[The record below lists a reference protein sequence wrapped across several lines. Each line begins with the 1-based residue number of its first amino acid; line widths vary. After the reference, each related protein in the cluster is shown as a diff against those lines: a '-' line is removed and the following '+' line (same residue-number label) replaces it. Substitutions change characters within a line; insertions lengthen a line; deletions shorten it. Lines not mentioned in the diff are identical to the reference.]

1 MQKLQ
6 FHNPSK
12 KGVTLFM
19 RMLNIFSIIL
29 FMWMHSWT
37 TPLKI
42 FISFRCKGIVLKYFS
57 SNLSCPIILYSG
69 AITKSND
76 SSTADTDLCVP
87 CLLFSYCCLIC
98 YKPPWEAASKPH
110 FIQRVNNKKLAS
122 QMPLQFWSTTDYLK
136 GFGRLYLLLSLRRK
150 IICYI
155 LKCIQAYKT
164 TGLQGWVFFVSDITP
179 NSDIW
184 ERGCLRWSIN
194 EGLLQEVSYSL

>member
-19 RMLNIFSIIL
+19 WLLNIFSIIL
-29 FMWMHSWT
+29 SMRMHSWT

-57 SNLSCPIILYSG
+57 SNLSCLIILYSG
-69 AITKSND
+69 AVIKGNNSN
-76 SSTADTDLCVP
+76 TADTGWCVLCSF
-87 CLLFSYCCLIC
+87 FSY
-98 YKPPWEAASKPH
+98 KPLWDAVSRLE

-122 QMPLQFWSTTDYLK
+122 LLRVWGTTDYLK
-136 GFGRLYLLLSLRRK
+136 GFGRLCLLLSLRRK

-155 LKCIQAYKT
+155 LKCIQACRT
-164 TGLQGWVFFVSDITP
+164 TGLQGWVFFISDIMP
-179 NSDIW
+179 N
-184 ERGCLRWSIN
+184 
-194 EGLLQEVSYSL
+194 

>member
-6 FHNPSK
+6 ILNPSK
-12 KGVTLFM
+12 KGVILFM
-19 RMLNIFSIIL
+19 QMLSILLNIFSIIL

-57 SNLSCPIILYSG
+57 SNL
-69 AITKSND
+69 N
-76 SSTADTDLCVP
+76 
-87 CLLFSYCCLIC
+87 CLIIAVTTAILLILIC
-98 YKPPWEAASKPH
+98 VFCVYSFHTVVWIPTSHPWRQQSKPE
-110 FIQRVNNKKLAS
+110 FIQRVNNKELAS
-122 QMPLQFWSTTDYLK
+122 QMLLRFWGTTDDLK
-136 GFGRLYLLLSLRRK
+136 GFGRLCLLLSLRRK

-164 TGLQGWVFFVSDITP
+164 TGLQGWVFFVSDIMP

-184 ERGCLRWSIN
+184 ERGCLRRSIN
-194 EGLLQEVSYSL
+194 EELLSEIPDCF